1 MSETTNTTPEWQEIG
16 RQLRQQADH
25 ARSEV
30 VAQLQ
35 NAAATIRKEASTTTL
50 QEDEQRAVEGIATGL
65 ERAASYL
72 NSRSLDQ
79 MGNDATA
86 ALRKRPLRAV
96 VIALIVGIVLGWLFS
111 QVRD

>member
-1 MSETTNTTPEWQEIG
+1 MSDTANTTPEWQEIG

-35 NAAATIRKEASTTTL
+35 NAAETIRKEASAATL
-50 QEDEQRAVEGIATGL
+50 QEDERRAVEGIATGL

-72 NSRSLDQ
+72 SSRNIDQ
-79 MGNDATA
+79 MGEDATA
-86 ALRKRPLRAV
+86 VLRKRPVRAML
-96 VIALIVGIVLGWLFS
+96 IALIVGVILGWLFS
-111 QVRD
+111 RGRD

>member
-35 NAAATIRKEASTTTL
+35 NAAATIRKEASTTSL

>member
-1 MSETTNTTPEWQEIG
+1 MGDTTNTTAEWQEIG

-30 VAQLQ
+30 VTQLQ

-50 QEDEQRAVEGIATGL
+50 QEDERRAVEGIATGL

-72 NSRSLDQ
+72 NSRNIDQ
-79 MGNDATA
+79 MGDDATA

-96 VIALIVGIVLGWLFS
+96 IIALIIGIILGWLFS
-111 QVRD
+111 RMRD